1 MNPTKC
7 VQIINRA
14 AHCHL
19 LYEHA
24 RVANNGLCSQRRAL
38 WVQPQA
44 VIF

>member
-19 LYEHA
+19 LYEHS
-24 RVANNGLCSQRRAL
+24 RMGNTGLCSQRRTL
-38 WVQPQA
+38 WELSQA
-44 VIF
+44 VNF